1 MFKDYA
7 KELTA
12 IFEELKQEV
21 VNRELELNEM
31 AETAERDEHGE
42 FVSGA
47 VEDLYAQVNH
57 EMEVFDDACGW
68 LENAIQ
74 VLMEG

>member
-1 MFKDYA
+1 MFKEYA

-12 IFEELKQEV
+12 IFEEMAHEAKC
-21 VNRELELNEM
+21 REIEM
-31 AETAERDEHGE
+31 SEIADTETTVDGE
-42 FVSGA
+42 FASGA
-47 VEDLYAQVNH
+47 VEQYYNH
-57 EMEVFDDACGW
+57 LQEEMDVFEDACGW

>member
-1 MFKDYA
+1 MFKEYA

-12 IFEELKQEV
+12 IFEEMTQEV
-21 VNRELELNEM
+21 INRELEMTEIANTEKIV
-31 AETAERDEHGE
+31 DGE

-47 VEDLYAQVNH
+47 VEEYYNH
-57 EMEVFDDACGW
+57 LQEEMDVYSDACGW

-74 VLMEG
+74 ALMEG

>member
-12 IFEELKQEV
+12 IFEEMAHEAKC
-21 VNRELELNEM
+21 REIEM
-31 AETAERDEHGE
+31 SEIANTEKIVDGE
-42 FVSGA
+42 FASGA
-47 VEDLYAQVNH
+47 VENYYNILQEEKDI
-57 EMEVFDDACGW
+57 FDDACGW

>member
-1 MFKDYA
+1 MFKEYA

-12 IFEELKQEV
+12 IFEEMAHEAKC
-21 VNRELELNEM
+21 REIEM
-31 AETAERDEHGE
+31 SEIANTEAIVDGE
-42 FVSGA
+42 FVSKA
-47 VEDLYAQVNH
+47 VEEYYVHLQE
-57 EMEVFDDACGW
+57 EMDVFDDACGW